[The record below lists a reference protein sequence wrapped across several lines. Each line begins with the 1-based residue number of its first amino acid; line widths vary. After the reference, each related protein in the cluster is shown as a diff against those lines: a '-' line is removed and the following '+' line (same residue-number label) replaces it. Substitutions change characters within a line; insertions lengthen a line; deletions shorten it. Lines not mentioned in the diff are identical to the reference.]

1 MSSIFLN
8 EALQPVLRRLRQLFN
23 ITLVLF
29 LLVSSS
35 ALHAR
40 VRHIKHSDI
49 EASHQQLPDPDN
61 LLAEVFRH
69 LAENN
74 LRAAEHSVDTLI
86 AAYPNFQLAHLIRG
100 DLYLLHTTPVKALG
114 GTSTNQANKLKELR
128 DEALLR
134 IKAFRDKP
142 AADSFPRQVLRLRD
156 DQKYVFLVDAKKSRL
171 YVYANQGGQLRY
183 FADHYISQGKFGVNK
198 LKEGD
203 QKTPVGVY
211 YITSR
216 LAGQKLP
223 DFYGPGALP
232 LNYPNEWD
240 KLNGRTG
247 SGIWLHGMPSE
258 TFSRPPLASDGC
270 VVLTNPDFLKV
281 AANVDIGKTPVII
294 SESIEFASR
303 TKWVAE
309 RQIADKLL
317 EDWRLDL
324 ESKNINRILAN
335 YSRNFKNLQGDNLNA
350 WLPKQTFNFD
360 NDQFPTIKL
369 RDITQFRYP
378 GKDDIIVTTFT
389 QDTSLGKNRQSVRKR
404 QYWLREAARWRIVY
418 EANV

>member
-1 MSSIFLN
+1 MGLRSIKR
-8 EALQPVLRRLRQLFN
+8 ALQPDSQRWRQLCRVC
-23 ITLVLF
+23 LALGLF
-29 LLVSSS
+29 ALSHSAYPKSKASKQAEPESS
-35 ALHAR
+35 
-40 VRHIKHSDI
+40 VR
-49 EASHQQLPDPDN
+49 LPDPDS
-61 LLAEVFRH
+61 LLADVFRQ
-69 LAENN
+69 LAANN
-74 LRAAEHSVDTLI
+74 LRAAEDRVDSLI
-86 AAYPNFQLAHLIRG
+86 AAYPNFHLAHLIRG
-100 DLYLLHTTPVKALG
+100 DLYLLHTTPVKSLG
-114 GTSTNQANKLKELR
+114 GQVTAPADKLKELR
-128 DEALLR
+128 DEASLR
-134 IKAFRDKP
+134 IRAFREKP
-142 AADSFPRQVLRLRD
+142 APDMFPRQVLHLRD
-156 DQKYVFLVDAKKSRL
+156 DQKFVFLVDAKKSRL
-171 YVYANQGGQLRY
+171 YIYENLGGQLRY
-183 FADHYISQGKFGVNK
+183 FADHYVSQGKFGVNK

-294 SESIEFASR
+294 SESIEFVAR

-309 RQIADKLL
+309 RQIADKLI

-335 YSRNFKNLQGDNLNA
+335 YSRNFKTLQGDNLNT
-350 WLPKQTFNFD
+350 WLPKQSFNFD
-360 NDQFPTIKL
+360 NDQFPSIKL

-378 GKDDIIVTTFT
+378 GKDEIIVTTFT
-389 QDTSLGKNRQSVRKR
+389 QDTSLGRSKQTARKR
-404 QYWLREAARWRIVY
+404 QYWIKETARWRIIY